1 MTTIAYSNTS
11 GSIWARSAFGG
22 FIETMGLVSAAH
34 ECARAR
40 KERRTPAPTALQT
53 LGIDEMAFNRVYKRR

>member
-1 MTTIAYSNTS
+1 MTTMAYRNTS
-11 GSIWARSAFGG
+11 SSMWVRSAFGG

-34 ECARAR
+34 ECAVAR
-40 KERRTPAPTALQT
+40 KERRTPTPAALQS